1 MAGSAIY
8 ARSVLAHVATAE
20 LSVVRLCSAQRAV
33 SRSLAIGLSW
43 LGNGWIYLALFPFCL
58 VRTGWHAVP
67 VVGVAAVNTA
77 ILHWLY
83 PKIKRW
89 ISRPRPFRADP
100 RLHPLLPAMDEF
112 SFPSGHS
119 MTITAALVPIV
130 AAFPGALIPSIALW
144 MSIGWARLA
153 SAHHYP
159 SDLIAGGALG
169 AAVSYP
175 ISSYML
181 NS

>member
-1 MAGSAIY
+1 
-8 ARSVLAHVATAE
+8 
-20 LSVVRLCSAQRAV
+20 
-33 SRSLAIGLSW
+33 
-43 LGNGWIYLALFPFCL
+43 
-58 VRTGWHAVP
+58 
-67 VVGVAAVNTA
+67 
-77 ILHWLY
+77 
-83 PKIKRW
+83 
-89 ISRPRPFRADP
+89 
-100 RLHPLLPAMDEF
+100 MDEF

-130 AAFPGALIPSIALW
+130 AAFPGALLPSIALW

-181 NS
+181 YS

>member
-1 MAGSAIY
+1 MVGSAIC
-8 ARSVLAHVATAE
+8 ASVLAHVATAE
-20 LSVVRLCSAQRAV
+20 LSVVRLCLAQRTI

-43 LGNGWIYLALFPFCL
+43 LGNGWIYFVLFPFCL
-58 VRTGWHAVP
+58 MRTGWRAVP
-67 VVGVAAVNTA
+67 VVVIAAVNTA

-83 PKIKRW
+83 PKIKRR

-100 RLHPLLPAMDEF
+100 RLQSLLPPMDEF

-130 AAFPGALIPSIALW
+130 AAFPGALLPSVALW
-144 MSIGWARLA
+144 ISMAWARLA

-175 ISSYML
+175 ISRCML